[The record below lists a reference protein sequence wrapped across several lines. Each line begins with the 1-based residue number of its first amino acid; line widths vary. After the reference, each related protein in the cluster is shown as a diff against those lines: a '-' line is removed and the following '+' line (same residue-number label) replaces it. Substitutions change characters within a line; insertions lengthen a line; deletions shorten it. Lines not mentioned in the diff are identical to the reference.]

1 MDIHCRHCGEPWD
14 HDELHDME
22 GWTGDDMTY
31 KQAVQRFKELG
42 CHAFKPD
49 SGRLRE
55 RAGLEP
61 KPKHCTLSPIYDRDM
76 MFNIAMVQDMSD
88 YPDEWES
95 PEDIEFMLEMAT
107 EMFKS

>member
-14 HDELHDME
+14 HDELHEIE
-22 GWTGDDMTY
+22 GWTGEDMTY
-31 KQAVQRFKELG
+31 KQAVKRFKELG
-42 CHAFKPD
+42 CNAFKPD
-49 SGRLRE
+49 SGR
-55 RAGLEP
+55 
-61 KPKHCTLSPIYDRDM
+61 CTLEPIYDRDM

-95 PEDIEFMLEMAT
+95 PDEIEFMLEIAE

>member
-55 RAGLEP
+55 RAGLTT
-61 KPKHCTLSPIYDRDM
+61 KPKQCTLEPIYPPEM
-76 MFNIAMVQDMSD
+76 MELIRVAQDMSP
-88 YPDEWES
+88 YPDEWSS
-95 PEDIEFMLEMAT
+95 PDDIEMMLEMAE
-107 EMFKS
+107 EMF

>member
-22 GWTGDDMTY
+22 GWTGDAMTY
-31 KQAVQRFKELG
+31 KQASQRFKELG
-42 CHAFKPD
+42 CNAFKPD
-49 SGRLRE
+49 TGTLRE

-61 KPKHCTLSPIYDRDM
+61 KPKHCTHSPVYPRQM
-76 MFNIAMVQDMSD
+76 LELIAVSQDMSD

-95 PEDIEFMLEMAT
+95 PEDIAFMLEVAD
-107 EMFKS
+107 EMF

>member
-1 MDIHCRHCGEPWD
+1 
-14 HDELHDME
+14 
-22 GWTGDDMTY
+22 
-31 KQAVQRFKELG
+31 
-42 CHAFKPD
+42 
-49 SGRLRE
+49 
-55 RAGLEP
+55 
-61 KPKHCTLSPIYDRDM
+61 M